1 MSMAISVR
9 GSQYVASPQSSSLAA
24 AAPQPP
30 LKSEYHCCHDFSTVL
45 AEYLLPL
52 ASNMLV
58 AWQCSLLIIFLRKS
72 LAACSL

>member
-1 MSMAISVR
+1 MSMALSVR

-30 LKSEYHCCHDFSTVL
+30 LKSEYHCSHDFSTVL
-45 AEYLLPL
+45 AVCLLPL

-58 AWQCSLLIIFLRKS
+58 V
-72 LAACSL
+72 